1 MTECPIAT
9 PCPLSVDPWAT
20 EMIDGKCPKCGKD
33 FYQMPDKFVSPGTP
47 CTPHQHELLTILI
60 EECGEVITRATKAK
74 RFGLDEKQPG
84 QEHTNAER
92 LAHEIGDVLV
102 MIELCEERCGVSRD
116 EIVRGMEHKNEQLL
130 KYMQTS
136 PDDYAKEAVNG

>member
-1 MTECPIAT
+1 MA
-9 PCPLSVDPWAT
+9 
-20 EMIDGKCPKCGKD
+20 
-33 FYQMPDKFVSPGTP
+33 DKFVSLGTP

-74 RFGLDEKQPG
+74 RFGLDEIQPG
-84 QEHTNAER
+84 QEHSNADR

-116 EIVRGMEHKNEQLL
+116 EIVRGMEHKNDQLVE
-130 KYMQTS
+130 YMQTT
-136 PDDYAKEAVNG
+136 PDDCGKEVANG